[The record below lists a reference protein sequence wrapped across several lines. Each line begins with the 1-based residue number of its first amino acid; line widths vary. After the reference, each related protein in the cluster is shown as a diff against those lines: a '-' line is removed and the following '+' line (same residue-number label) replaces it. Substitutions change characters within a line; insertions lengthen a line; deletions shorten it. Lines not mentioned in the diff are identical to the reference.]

1 MNLFG
6 PFYIKVRRSS
16 VKRYGVLFT
25 CLASRAV
32 HIVAVHNMETDSF
45 ILWLRRLVAR
55 RGNILMIISDNG
67 TSFVGADKQL
77 HEECMKMNHP
87 KISDFLSQHN
97 GDWIVWK
104 RNPPHASNYGGV
116 WERHIRMARK
126 ILSGMLKVH
135 GEILHKESFR
145 TLLAEVENLINS
157 RPLSVDNLS
166 DPSSLKPISPMT
178 LLTQKSKVVYP
189 LPGKFDGAD
198 VYSRKHWRR
207 V

>member
-1 MNLFG
+1 MIYQSTELKLWCELVWTILHQSPTFISQAIWCAIYV
-6 PFYIKVRRSS
+6 P
-16 VKRYGVLFT
+16 
-25 CLASRAV
+25 V

-55 RGNILMIISDNG
+55 RGNILMIRSDNG
-67 TSFVGADKQL
+67 TNFVGADKQL

-145 TLLAEVENLINS
+145 TLFAEVENLINS

-178 LLTQKSKVVYP
+178 
-189 LPGKFDGAD
+189 
-198 VYSRKHWRR
+198 
-207 V
+207 